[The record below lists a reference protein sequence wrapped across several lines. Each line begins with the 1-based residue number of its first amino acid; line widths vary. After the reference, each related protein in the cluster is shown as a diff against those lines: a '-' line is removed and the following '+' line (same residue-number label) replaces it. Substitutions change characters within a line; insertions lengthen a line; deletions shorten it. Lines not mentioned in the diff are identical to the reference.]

1 MEPFS
6 STLQVHKIAFREL
19 MKDTHTS
26 IPGHVLTFDSATQ
39 TAQVQIGIERT
50 DINGAV
56 FTPPPLVIVP
66 VMFHGGDF
74 SVEFAVTPGCEGWIF
89 FSQRCIDGWFNT
101 GGVAANPIA
110 RFHDASD
117 ACFVPGTRSLP
128 NVLPDF
134 QNNGIRIRNRSGSQ
148 YVWLKSDNTIQA
160 NNGAGSIVIGAD
172 GTVTINGVVTIDTAG
187 NITTPVQVKSATLET
202 DTMSI
207 QAGAVIATVDI
218 NTTQDVIAGSISLK
232 NHTHTDPQ
240 GGTVGV
246 PQ

>member
-6 STLQVHKIAFREL
+6 SLLQVQKTVFREL

-26 IPGHVLTFDSATQ
+26 IPGHVLTFDPATQ

-56 FTPPPLVIVP
+56 FTPPPLVTVP

-134 QNNGIRIRNRSGSQ
+134 QNDGIRIRNRSGSQ
-148 YVWLKSDNTIQA
+148 YVWLKSDNTIHA
-160 NNGAGSIVIGAD
+160 NNGAGSIVIGAN

-187 NITTPVQVKSATLET
+187 NITTPK
-202 DTMSI
+202 
-207 QAGAVIATVDI
+207 
-218 NTTQDVIAGSISLK
+218 DVVAGSISLK

>member
-6 STLQVHKIAFREL
+6 SLLQVHKTAFREL

-26 IPGHVLTFDSATQ
+26 IPGHVLTFDPVTQ
-39 TAQVQIGIERT
+39 TAQIQIGIERT

-56 FTPPPLVIVP
+56 FTPPPLVTVP

-74 SVEFAVTPGCEGWIF
+74 SVEFAITTGCEGWIF

-128 NVLPDF
+128 NILPDF
-134 QNNGIRIRNRSGSQ
+134 KNDGIRIRNRSGSQ
-148 YVWLKSDNTIQA
+148 YVWLKSDSTIQA
-160 NNGAGSIVIGAD
+160 NNGVGSIVIGSN

-187 NITTPVQVKSATLET
+187 NIITPKDIKASTLHT
-202 DTMSI
+202 DTASMTAS
-207 QAGAVIATVDI
+207 GVS
-218 NTTQDVIAGSISLK
+218 TTQDVVAGSISLK
-232 NHTHTDPQ
+232 THRHTGITT
-240 GGTVGV
+240 GSGTSGTPV
-246 PQ
+246 